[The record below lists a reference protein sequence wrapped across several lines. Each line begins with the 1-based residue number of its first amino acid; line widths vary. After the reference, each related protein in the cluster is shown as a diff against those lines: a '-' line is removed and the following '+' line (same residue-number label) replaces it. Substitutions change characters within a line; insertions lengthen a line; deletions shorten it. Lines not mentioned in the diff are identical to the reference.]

1 MCIRDRYLQTFFRL
15 LGVFIRHPFRFFKQI
30 NKENLDTLINALK
43 EESPKQI
50 IQNALVKLGVR
61 KGRVVKKTI
70 PGKANQAEETTVKVQ
85 EEELIHHIDINSYNS
100 NILRLQGWIY
110 KTDIPIKTVKVRLNG
125 EIVNDVI
132 YGFKREDVAGLY
144 KDNKAA
150 NTGFYHQ
157 AFIDNNDSIDSIE
170 LICKDF
176 LGDTEIIKINP
187 PYKHPQIKPVNY
199 AIDKIYSKRLTYE
212 IERQNKSTL
221 KKEEQTTFFSLIM
234 PVYNIDLKWLDLA
247 INSIINQTYTN
258 WELILVDDCSPDP
271 KIKKYLKKLEIEKIK
286 PIYLETNSGISAAT
300 NKGLEVAKG
309 DYIFF
314 MDHDDKLS
322 ITAFEEFAKAISENS
337 KLDLLYSDE
346 DKINKREKRNKPVF
360 KPGWSPQHI
369 LVTNY
374 FNHLLCVRTSIAKKV
389 GFRSEFDGCQDWDFI
404 LRCMEFVKEVHHIP
418 EVLYYW
424 RTLESSIAGD
434 GNQKAISM
442 KFFEKCERA
451 INQHLKKINP
461 AFSAKRPEFAEDLGV
476 ALFEVNCDKLLT
488 NSITIITYVSDV
500 SIGTRMLSKLEEVT
514 GGLECNIIATKK
526 NYTTLISSLSD
537 SKNKF
542 NLIELEH
549 GDRAKAKDYNKA
561 SQEATSEVLLF
572 LDDEVFGFSKKW
584 LQNLT
589 GLLELDGVGAIGSK
603 ITSKDNKIY
612 SHGVLHNMFDA
623 QFENHPTLAFNGV
636 PADEIGYFFYS
647 HILRNC
653 TLLSKDV
660 FAIKK
665 STLNSV
671 DGFDEKEFAENFF
684 FEDLSMRLTS
694 KGKTLCVIPCLLYTS
709 PSPRDATL
717 SRMPSSA

>member
-1 MCIRDRYLQTFFRL
+1 
-15 LGVFIRHPFRFFKQI
+15 
-30 NKENLDTLINALK
+30 
-43 EESPKQI
+43 
-50 IQNALVKLGVR
+50 
-61 KGRVVKKTI
+61 
-70 PGKANQAEETTVKVQ
+70 
-85 EEELIHHIDINSYNS
+85 
-100 NILRLQGWIY
+100 
-110 KTDIPIKTVKVRLNG
+110 
-125 EIVNDVI
+125 
-132 YGFKREDVAGLY
+132 
-144 KDNKAA
+144 
-150 NTGFYHQ
+150 
-157 AFIDNNDSIDSIE
+157 
-170 LICKDF
+170 
-176 LGDTEIIKINP
+176 
-187 PYKHPQIKPVNY
+187 
-199 AIDKIYSKRLTYE
+199 
-212 IERQNKSTL
+212 
-221 KKEEQTTFFSLIM
+221 
-234 PVYNIDLKWLDLA
+234 
-247 INSIINQTYTN
+247 
-258 WELILVDDCSPDP
+258 
-271 KIKKYLKKLEIEKIK
+271 
-286 PIYLETNSGISAAT
+286 
-300 NKGLEVAKG
+300 
-309 DYIFF
+309 
-314 MDHDDKLS
+314 
-322 ITAFEEFAKAISENS
+322 
-337 KLDLLYSDE
+337 
-346 DKINKREKRNKPVF
+346 
-360 KPGWSPQHI
+360 
-369 LVTNY
+369 
-374 FNHLLCVRTSIAKKV
+374 
-389 GFRSEFDGCQDWDFI
+389 
-404 LRCMEFVKEVHHIP
+404 MEFVKEVHHIP

-442 KFFEKCERA
+442 NFFEKCERA

-589 GLLELDGVGAIGSK
+589 GLLELEGVGAIGSK

-694 KGKTLCVIPCLLYTS
+694 KGKTLCVIPEAVQTFKTKYKELDDVLSLSTFVSKYKTKADKYYNKNLSKYNQFEILPYPKIRTELTDYKDKKILFCTHCLLYTS